1 MPLSHLDLD
10 ALLHALAE
18 RAPAALAL
26 AFLRPADGALVAT
39 RLTGGQSTEGLLA
52 LWNVSQA
59 LLHGEK
65 DPAGLPTAL
74 RTVAVGREGGE
85 APGREL
91 ILLRDDT
98 LCIVQPWGERLLL
111 LVICES
117 ARTLQQAL
125 DASRGL
131 LALHRA
137 GASRAS

>member
-1 MPLSHLDLD
+1 MPFSELDLE
-10 ALLHALAE
+10 ALLTTLAT
-18 RAPAALAL
+18 RAPATRAL
-26 AFLRPADGALVAT
+26 AFLRTEDGALVAT
-39 RLTGGQSTEGLLA
+39 RLAEGQSADALVA
-52 LWNVSQA
+52 LWNVAQS

-65 DPAGLPTAL
+65 DPGGLPTAL

-85 APGREL
+85 AAGREL

-131 LALHRA
+131 LALHR
-137 GASRAS
+137 GGRPPLP

>member
-1 MPLSHLDLD
+1 MPFSDLDLD
-10 ALLHALAE
+10 ALLATLAE
-18 RAPAALAL
+18 RAPATLAL
-26 AFLRPADGALVAT
+26 AFLRTEDGALVAT
-39 RLTGGQSTEGLLA
+39 RLSEGQSADALVA
-52 LWNVSQA
+52 LWNVAQS

-65 DPAGLPTAL
+65 DPGGLPTAL

-85 APGREL
+85 AAGREL
-91 ILLRDDT
+91 ILMRDDT

-131 LALHRA
+131 LALHRVTA
-137 GASRAS
+137 RSP

>member
-1 MPLSHLDLD
+1 
-10 ALLHALAE
+10 
-18 RAPAALAL
+18 
-26 AFLRPADGALVAT
+26 VAT
-39 RLTGGQSTEGLLA
+39 RLAEGQSAEGLLA

-74 RTVAVGREGGE
+74 RTVAVGREGE
-85 APGREL
+85 AAGREL
-91 ILLRDDT
+91 IVLREDT
-98 LCIVQPWGERLLL
+98 LCIVQPWGEQLLL

-125 DASRGL
+125 DGSRGL

-137 GASRAS
+137 AVSRPA

>member
-1 MPLSHLDLD
+1 VSLSEQALDG
-10 ALLHALAE
+10 LLQTLAE
-18 RAPAALAL
+18 RAPAARAL
-26 AFLRPADGALVAT
+26 AFLREADGALVAT
-39 RLTGGQSTEGLLA
+39 RLAEGQSADALLA
-52 LWNVSQA
+52 LWNVAQS

-65 DPAGLPTAL
+65 DPGGLPTAL
-74 RTVAVGREGGE
+74 RTVAVGRGGE
-85 APGREL
+85 ATGREL

-98 LCIVQPWGERLLL
+98 LCVVQPWGERLLL

-137 GASRAS
+137 SAPRSP

>member
-10 ALLHALAE
+10 ALLATLSE
-18 RAPAALAL
+18 RAQGTLAL
-26 AFLRPADGALVAT
+26 AFLRPEDGALVAT
-39 RLTGGQSTEGLLA
+39 RLSGGQSTEGLLA

-74 RTVAVGREGGE
+74 RTVAVGREGE
-85 APGREL
+85 ATGREL
-91 ILLRDDT
+91 IVLREDT
-98 LCIVQPWGERLLL
+98 LCIVQPWGEQLLL

-131 LALHRA
+131 LALHRVA
-137 GASRAS
+137 AARPA

>member
-1 MPLSHLDLD
+1 MRLSELELDT
-10 ALLHALAE
+10 LLTQLAE
-18 RAPAALAL
+18 RAPAARAL
-26 AFLRPADGALVAT
+26 AFLRQEDGALVAT
-39 RLTGGQSTEGLLA
+39 RLAEGQRADALVA
-52 LWNVSQA
+52 LWNVAQS

-65 DPAGLPTAL
+65 DPGGLPTAL
-74 RTVAVGREGGE
+74 RTVAVGREGE
-85 APGREL
+85 AAGREL

-131 LALHRA
+131 LALHRT
-137 GASRAS
+137 R